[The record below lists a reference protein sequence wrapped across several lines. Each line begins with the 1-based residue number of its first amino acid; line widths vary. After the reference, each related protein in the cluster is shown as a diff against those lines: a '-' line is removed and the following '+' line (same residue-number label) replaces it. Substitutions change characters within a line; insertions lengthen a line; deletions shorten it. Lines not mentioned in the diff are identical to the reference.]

1 MPILTPEERI
11 GQRIVER
18 YRLDAVISSGGMGV
32 LFRAFDEATGAPVAV
47 KMLKPS
53 HLLEADRI
61 ARFMRETRIASALHH
76 PNLVRVLD
84 VRTDESGI
92 PFLIMELLE
101 GRSLAQEL
109 DERGT
114 LPLADALALTI
125 PVASALATVHAMGVI
140 HRDIKPSNIFLCRDS
155 DGATIPKLLDFGIAR
170 GAKDDFETDTGLL
183 LGTPGYMAPE
193 RVQYSECSSSTDIWG
208 VGAVIYRCLVG
219 HPPHAGCSVQEMLSR
234 LVREPVPPLA
244 PLGIGRQACATI
256 ERSLARDPHQRYAT
270 MAAFGSALRALLDP
284 EGDAEG
290 EHTLALEGAQVAAM
304 PDTIEASPDASS
316 ARIRHGWPFY
326 SNGPRLRRRSP
337 VILALLVGCLLLA
350 SLAFK
355 GSGRAGW
362 RAADDARTGSL
373 AMSAD
378 LALHQAAASTA
389 RIQAQS
395 PASQIASSLASARPA
410 AGEEPDALRPVAPD
424 TVTAA
429 GQPLPSVASAR
440 TASGAR
446 SLHLLSSSGRNEE
459 SAHPRHSKHGD
470 APPPDPMDHRR

>member
-32 LFRAFDEATGAPVAV
+32 LFRALDEATGTPVAV

-193 RVQYSECSSSTDIWG
+193 RVQYSECSPSTDIWG

-244 PLGIGRQACATI
+244 PIRPARARMRRACAFAMGGRFTRTARGCGGAA
-256 ERSLARDPHQRYAT
+256 RSSSRCSSDACCSDRWR
-270 MAAFGSALRALLDP
+270 SRAP
-284 EGDAEG
+284 AG
-290 EHTLALEGAQVAAM
+290 
-304 PDTIEASPDASS
+304 
-316 ARIRHGWPFY
+316 HGR
-326 SNGPRLRRRSP
+326 GPRMMRVR
-337 VILALLVGCLLLA
+337 
-350 SLAFK
+350 
-355 GSGRAGW
+355 
-362 RAADDARTGSL
+362 
-373 AMSAD
+373 
-378 LALHQAAASTA
+378 
-389 RIQAQS
+389 
-395 PASQIASSLASARPA
+395 
-410 AGEEPDALRPVAPD
+410 
-424 TVTAA
+424 
-429 GQPLPSVASAR
+429 
-440 TASGAR
+440 GAR
-446 SLHLLSSSGRNEE
+446 R
-459 SAHPRHSKHGD
+459 
-470 APPPDPMDHRR
+470 